1 MTLKRCGCGR
11 CFTRAQWRELQYV
24 GAQADDVE
32 TLELRNCP
40 CGSTIAVV
48 VEQAVVL
55 VTE

>member
-1 MTLKRCGCGR
+1 MVKRCGCGR

-24 GAQADDVE
+24 GAQVDDIE